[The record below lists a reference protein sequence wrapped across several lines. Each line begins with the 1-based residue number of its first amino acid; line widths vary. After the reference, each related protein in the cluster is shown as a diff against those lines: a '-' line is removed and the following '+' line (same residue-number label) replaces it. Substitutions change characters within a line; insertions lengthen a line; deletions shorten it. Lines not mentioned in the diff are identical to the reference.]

1 MRLQPYICAIFT
13 LFWDLLPPL
22 SAAPLGMTQL
32 GAPVKDFCLPI
43 FGDSGYKI
51 WDLSGSEG
59 HYLSPEQLQVTQM
72 QLRTFSGEGALQLE
86 AILKSPSAQIDL
98 SKNRASSEASIHIQ
112 GPGYTGEGIGW
123 TWEGKTH
130 TLFLKNKVR
139 VVFQNT
145 AFTTPNTS
153 QL

>member
-1 MRLQPYICAIFT
+1 MRLQLYTCVIFI
-13 LFWDLLPPL
+13 LFWGLPPPL
-22 SAAPLGMTQL
+22 SASPLGMTQL
-32 GAPVKDFCLPI
+32 GAPVKDFCLPV
-43 FGDSGYKI
+43 FGESGYKI

-59 HYLSPEQLQVTQM
+59 HYLNPERLLVSSM
-72 QLRTFSGEGALQLE
+72 QLRTFRGETVLQLE
-86 AILKSPSAQIDL
+86 AILQSPSALIYL
-98 SKNRASSEASIHIQ
+98 PESFAESEVSIHIQ

-123 TWEGKTH
+123 TWTGKTH

-145 AFTTPNTS
+145 RLTTSHTS